1 MSLNE
6 FPKICQM
13 KGCEKL
19 RRFLHSIQN
28 HIYWTAAS
36 SANGPERVA
45 KWTSIL
51 NHVQDKHTEKK
62 KQRQE
67 QMAGCWNSAILQV
80 GESSLQQENLEGY
93 GQAKSTPPDLSN
105 VEAFHSV
112 TLRFAPKNVV
122 FPFLGILCRLYLA
135 ALHYNE
141 NAGCPQATSAVGE
154 PLFKVTFPK
163 GENRFGEVETLPTFN
178 YDRPEKEEAI
188 SSR

>member
-1 MSLNE
+1 MLYIFPFCVFYIHYPLYMFPFVFYVVMLVFYCNLQE

-19 RRFLHSIQN
+19 RRFLRSIQN

-67 QMAGCWNSAILQV
+67 QMAGCW
-80 GESSLQQENLEGY
+80 
-93 GQAKSTPPDLSN
+93 
-105 VEAFHSV
+105 
-112 TLRFAPKNVV
+112 
-122 FPFLGILCRLYLA
+122 
-135 ALHYNE
+135 
-141 NAGCPQATSAVGE
+141 
-154 PLFKVTFPK
+154 
-163 GENRFGEVETLPTFN
+163 
-178 YDRPEKEEAI
+178 
-188 SSR
+188 